1 VESKFVSQWKVLELL
16 SEMRL
21 GEYLGVNLPAK
32 TLWVYVDE
40 SGNFDFSASGTKH
53 FVMSAFFTTDPLQT
67 AGKIASLKYS
77 LLSQGVNVANFH
89 ASEDSQRVRDQVF
102 DHIFGLKRVS
112 GYTFW
117 LKKGHLPVELK
128 NTSAIYELLGLEL
141 ARTTVNEAN
150 TRKVT
155 SIVMVFDRTLRN
167 REEQAFRSKSKAIFT
182 RLRYPFHI
190 YFHNVS
196 KDFNGQIADYVAW
209 ANYVRLERDEQR
221 PLDALPKNLRSASEV
236 ASMYLKKVIPSTTK

>member
-1 VESKFVSQWKVLELL
+1 
-16 SEMRL
+16 
-21 GEYLGVNLPAK
+21 VNLLAK

-67 AGKIASLKYS
+67 TEKIASLKYS

-102 DHIFGLKRVS
+102 DHIFGLKKVS
-112 GYTFW
+112 AYTFW
-117 LKKGHLPVELK
+117 LKKSNLPFELK
-128 NTSAIYELLGLEL
+128 TTSAIYELLGLEL
-141 ARTTVNEAN
+141 ARTTVNQALSL
-150 TRKVT
+150 KVT
-155 SIVMVFDRTLRN
+155 SVVMVFDRTLRN
-167 REEQAFRSKSKAIFT
+167 REEQAFRSKSKAMFT

-209 ANYVRLERDEQR
+209 ANYVKLERDEQR
-221 PLDALPKNLRSASEV
+221 PLDALPKNLCLAAEV
-236 ASMYLKKVIPSTTK
+236 TAVNLKKVTPSATK